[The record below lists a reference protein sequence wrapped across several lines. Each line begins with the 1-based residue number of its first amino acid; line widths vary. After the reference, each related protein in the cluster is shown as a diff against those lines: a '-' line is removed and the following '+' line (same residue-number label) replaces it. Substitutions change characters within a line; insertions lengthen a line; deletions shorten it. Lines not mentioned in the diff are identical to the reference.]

1 MRVID
6 WAQCE
11 GVVCNG
17 PVKCGTGILLKLAAM
32 MGFEQRSGIWLQD
45 GKGVQRGRLEDDQ
58 STSPGVPLKYSEASS
73 SLFLSL
79 LKDSILKSPKHED
92 RPVGVLGPKEFIH
105 SHLHPFP
112 AKRVVTILRD
122 PRDAAISWIRWNGAA
137 AVFQNWRDTDAH
149 LIDFIRAGDRLHTK
163 APWVRYYRP
172 FLKWRETPER
182 VVYFED
188 IFKFYSP
195 MLLIRHAWDCSAY
208 EPMTKF
214 HEKLQGGA
222 VFPDKQDGVNSVST
236 FTGTHSNWEERW
248 TPEIQRYWHETGGDD
263 LVEEYYAR

>member
-1 MRVID
+1 MID
-6 WAQCE
+6 WDKCE

-32 MGFEQRSGIWLQD
+32 MGFEQRRGLWLQD
-45 GKGVQRGRLEDDQ
+45 GRGVQ
-58 STSPGVPLKYSEASS
+58 
-73 SLFLSL
+73 
-79 LKDSILKSPKHED
+79 LKSPKHED
-92 RPVGVLGPKEFIH
+92 RPVGVLGPKEFMH

-137 AVFQNWRDTDAH
+137 AVFQNWQDTDAH
-149 LIDFIRAGDRLHTK
+149 LIDFIRAGDRLYTK

-188 IFKFYSP
+188 IFKFYYP
-195 MLLIRHAWDCSAY
+195 MLLIRHSWDCSAY
-208 EPMTKF
+208 EPMTEF

-222 VFPDKQDGVNSVST
+222 VYPDKQDGVNSVST